1 MTERGSNPRPQSC
14 GRQSWEAPRWRSARR
29 TSKAPF
35 ASSGVR
41 RGRGSSWRSRL
52 SEKIRVLI
60 ADDHAVVRQ
69 GLRAFLEAQSDIEVV
84 GEAGDGDEAVRLAGA
99 LRPDVLLMDVVM
111 PQADG
116 IEAIRQIRATD
127 VPAKV
132 IVLTSFADDQ
142 KVFAAVR
149 AGAAGYLLKD
159 VRPDELG
166 EAIRTVV
173 RDEALLNPRVAATLM
188 QEFAHQARR
197 PASDALTER
206 EMDVLRLLARGR
218 SNKEIALELGVAEKT
233 VKTHVSSIL
242 SKLQLADRT
251 QAALYAVRE
260 KLFEIE

>member
-1 MTERGSNPRPQSC
+1 LG
-14 GRQSWEAPRWRSARR
+14 
-29 TSKAPF
+29 
-35 ASSGVR
+35 
-41 RGRGSSWRSRL
+41 
-52 SEKIRVLI
+52 EKIRVLI

-69 GLRAFLEAQSDIEVV
+69 GLRAFLEAQNDIEVV
-84 GEAGDGDEAVRLAGA
+84 GEANDGSEAVRLADA
-99 LRPDVLLMDVVM
+99 LRPDVLVMDVVM
-111 PQADG
+111 PKVDG
-116 IEAIRQIRATD
+116 IEAIRRIRTAG

-159 VRPDELG
+159 IRPDELG
-166 EAIRTVV
+166 EAIRTVM

-188 QEFAHQARR
+188 QEFAHQART
-197 PASDALTER
+197 PASDALTLR
-206 EMDVLRLLARGR
+206 EMDVIRLLARGR

-260 KLFEIE
+260 RLVEIE

>member
-1 MTERGSNPRPQSC
+1 M
-14 GRQSWEAPRWRSARR
+14 
-29 TSKAPF
+29 
-35 ASSGVR
+35 
-41 RGRGSSWRSRL
+41 

-84 GEAGDGDEAVRLAGA
+84 GEAGDGGEAVRLASA
-99 LRPDVLLMDVVM
+99 LRPDVVVMDVVM
-111 PQADG
+111 PRVDG
-116 IEAIRQIRATD
+116 IEAIRQIRTTG

-132 IVLTSFADDQ
+132 IVLTSFEDDE

-159 VRPDELG
+159 VRPEELS
-166 EAIRTVV
+166 EAIRTVM

-188 QEFAHQARR
+188 QEFAHQAR
-197 PASDALTER
+197 PSASEALTDR
-206 EMDVLRLLARGR
+206 EMEVLRLLARGR